1 MLSCVF
7 LCVVF
12 VVMTVRIT
20 RNIFNRPRNDPPATP
35 LDALQGG
42 RNGRAL
48 EITRSQSRPRQLG
61 SYWSRSEEDGNP
73 EQT

>member
-1 MLSCVF
+1 MLSSVF
-7 LCVVF
+7 LRVEF
-12 VVMTVRIT
+12 VVVTVRIT
-20 RNIFNRPRNDPPATP
+20 RDIFNRPRNDPPAP
-35 LDALQGG
+35 PFDALQGG

-61 SYWSRSEEDGNP
+61 SYWSRSEEDGNL